1 MIDDAV
7 LRRLQASLRYTF
19 ADEDLLVLALTHR
32 SAATPHNQR
41 LEFLGD
47 AALGLVSAQLLYL
60 AWPQATEGE
69 LSQFRSRLVNQQTL
83 AAMARELSLGEALL
97 LGLGERK
104 SGGRQRDSILCDAIE
119 AVIGAIF
126 LDGGFSACHDV
137 VAGLLQSRLSK
148 LAPLNAKDAKTRLQ
162 EIAQARAV
170 SLPQYSVVS
179 IEGEEHDQIF
189 HVTCQIDLLSSPTN
203 GSGRTRKLAEQQAAS
218 AALKQLQ
225 GKTSNKSEGS

>member
-119 AVIGAIF
+119 AVIGAVF

-170 SLPQYSVVS
+170 SLPQYTVVN

-189 HVTCQIDLLSSPTN
+189 HVTCQIDLLSSPTS

-225 GKTSNKSEGS
+225 GKTSIKSEGS